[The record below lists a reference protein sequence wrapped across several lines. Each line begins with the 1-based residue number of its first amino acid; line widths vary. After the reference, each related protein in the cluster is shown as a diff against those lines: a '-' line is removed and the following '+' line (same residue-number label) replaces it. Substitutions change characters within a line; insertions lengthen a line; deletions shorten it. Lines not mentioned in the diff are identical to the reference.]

1 MRAIIYY
8 FTGTRNTLMV
18 CEKYVQAFADKGVQ
32 CDLHPMNKFKDIP
45 SPNDYELVGFAYPIH
60 GFNAPYI
67 VYRFVRRLPSVQDK
81 KYFII
86 NIGIKHCA

>member
-45 SPNDYELVGFAYPIH
+45 SPNDYELVGLPIPFTASTPPTSSTDLC
-60 GFNAPYI
+60 GGC
-67 VYRFVRRLPSVQDK
+67 RRCRTRS
-81 KYFII
+81 IS
-86 NIGIKHCA
+86 